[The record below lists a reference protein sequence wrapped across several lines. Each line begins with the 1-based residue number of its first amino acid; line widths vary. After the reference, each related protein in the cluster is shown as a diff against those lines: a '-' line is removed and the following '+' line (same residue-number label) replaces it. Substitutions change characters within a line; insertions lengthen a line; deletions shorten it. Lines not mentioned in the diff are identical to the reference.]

1 MIKRMLEEKGLIN
14 EVMELE
20 VEGLTHY
27 MPVEVVVEFIADL
40 PNPMQE
46 QIKKKLTMI
55 DFMNG
60 DVLDF
65 VKHLGMG
72 IIQST

>member
-40 PNPMQE
+40 PNSMQE